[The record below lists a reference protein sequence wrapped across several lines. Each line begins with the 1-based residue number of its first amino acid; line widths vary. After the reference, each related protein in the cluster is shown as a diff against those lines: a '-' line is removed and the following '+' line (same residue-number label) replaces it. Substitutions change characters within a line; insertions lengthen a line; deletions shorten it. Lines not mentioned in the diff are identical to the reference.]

1 MKKKVTIKEV
11 AATSGVSI
19 ATVSQ
24 ILNGNAEKFSPKT
37 VEKVMNAKNSLDYQP
52 DYFAQRM
59 VMKKSKTIG
68 VMIPDI
74 TNPFFSLLLKGIEKV
89 VYGQKYIV
97 MLCDADFSVQK
108 ESEYLQEL
116 IRRGVDGFII
126 ASSTVSNQTLK
137 EQLSKNQIP
146 YIVLDQKKSE
156 GGSDEISTDDFTGG
170 VVAAN
175 YLRELGHEKVA
186 VIGPQ
191 DAPSNIQTRIEGFK
205 TVYPEFLFVN
215 QPLTREGGKQ
225 AAEQIIP
232 SEVSAIFALND
243 EIALGLMYQLKHLG
257 KVIPD
262 DYSIVGYDNSPM
274 SEYVTPTLTTVSQPI
289 FELGQIAAEL
299 LLERIRDPKQA
310 WARKVLPV
318 ELIKRNTT
326 AHLK

>member
-11 AATSGVSI
+11 AAKSGVSI

-24 ILNGNAEKFSPKT
+24 ILNGNADKFSPKT
-37 VEKVMNAKNSLDYQP
+37 VEKVMQAKEDLDYQP

-126 ASSTVSNQTLK
+126 ASSTISNQTLK
-137 EQLSKNQIP
+137 EQLSKNQVP

-156 GGSDEISTDDFTGG
+156 GVSDEISTDDVTGG
-170 VVAAN
+170 VLAAN
-175 YLRELGHEKVA
+175 YLYELGHEKVA
-186 VIGPQ
+186 LIGPK
-191 DAPSNIQTRIEGFK
+191 DAPSNIQARIEGFAK
-205 TVYPEFLFVN
+205 IYPEFLFID
-215 QPLTREGGKQ
+215 QPLTREGGKM
-225 AAEQIIP
+225 AVDKVLG
-232 SEVSAIFALND
+232 SDVTAIFALND
-243 EIALGLMYQLKHLG
+243 EIALGVMYQLKQVG
-257 KVIPD
+257 KSIPD

-274 SEYVTPTLTTVSQPI
+274 SEYVTPTLTTIAQPT
-289 FELGQIAAEL
+289 FDLGKIAAEL
-299 LLERIRDPKQA
+299 LLERIRNPKQA

>member
-11 AATSGVSI
+11 AAKSGVSI

-37 VEKVMNAKNSLDYQP
+37 VEKVMNAKSSLDYQP

-74 TNPFFSLLLKGIEKV
+74 TNPFFAIILKGIEKV

-126 ASSTVSNQTLK
+126 ASSTISNQALR

-170 VVAAN
+170 VLAAN
-175 YLRELGHEKVA
+175 HLRELGHEKVA

-225 AAEQIIP
+225 AAEKIIA
-232 SEVSAIFALND
+232 SEISAVFALND

-257 KVIPD
+257 KVIPN

-274 SEYVTPTLTTVSQPI
+274 SEYVTPALTTVSQPI

-299 LLERIRDPKQA
+299 LLERIRAPKQA

>member
-1 MKKKVTIKEV
+1 
-11 AATSGVSI
+11 
-19 ATVSQ
+19 
-24 ILNGNAEKFSPKT
+24 
-37 VEKVMNAKNSLDYQP
+37 
-52 DYFAQRM
+52 
-59 VMKKSKTIG
+59 
-68 VMIPDI
+68 MIPDI

-137 EQLSKNQIP
+137 EQLTKNQVP

-156 GGSDEISTDDFTGG
+156 GGSDELSTDDFTGG
-170 VVAAN
+170 VLAAN
-175 YLRELGHEKVA
+175 HLRELGHEKVA
-186 VIGPQ
+186 LIGPQ

-243 EIALGLMYQLKHLG
+243 EIAFGLMYQLKHLG

>member
-24 ILNGNAEKFSPKT
+24 ILNGNAEKFSTKT

-97 MLCDADFSVQK
+97 ILCDADFSVQK

-137 EQLSKNQIP
+137 EQLTKNQVP

-156 GGSDEISTDDFTGG
+156 GGSDELSTDDFTGG
-170 VVAAN
+170 VLAAN
-175 YLRELGHEKVA
+175 HLRELGHEKVA
-186 VIGPQ
+186 LIGPQ

-299 LLERIRDPKQA
+299 LLERIRYPKQA

>member
-11 AATSGVSI
+11 AAKSGVSI

-37 VEKVMNAKNSLDYQP
+37 VEKVMNAKSSLDYQP

-126 ASSTVSNQTLK
+126 ASSTVSNQTLR

-175 YLRELGHEKVA
+175 HLRELGHEKVA

-225 AAEQIIP
+225 AAEKIIA
-232 SEVSAIFALND
+232 SEISAVFALND

-257 KVIPD
+257 KVIPN

-274 SEYVTPTLTTVSQPI
+274 SEYVTPALTTVSQPI

-299 LLERIRDPKQA
+299 LLKRIRDPKQA

>member
-11 AATSGVSI
+11 AAKSGVSI

-37 VEKVMNAKNSLDYQP
+37 VEKVMNAKSSLDYQP

-74 TNPFFSLLLKGIEKV
+74 TNPFFAILLKGIEKV

-126 ASSTVSNQTLK
+126 ASSTVSNQTLR

-175 YLRELGHEKVA
+175 HLRELGHEKVA

-205 TVYPEFLFVN
+205 TVYPEFLFVD
-215 QPLTREGGKQ
+215 QSLTREGGKQ
-225 AAEQIIP
+225 AAEQIIA
-232 SEVSAIFALND
+232 SEISAVFALND

-257 KVIPD
+257 KVIPN

-274 SEYVTPTLTTVSQPI
+274 SEYVTPALTTVSQPI

-299 LLERIRDPKQA
+299 LLKRIRDPKQA

>member
-11 AATSGVSI
+11 AAKSGVSI

-37 VEKVMNAKNSLDYQP
+37 VEKVMNAKSSLDYQP

-74 TNPFFSLLLKGIEKV
+74 TNPFFAILLKGIEKV

-126 ASSTVSNQTLK
+126 ASSTVSNQTLR

-175 YLRELGHEKVA
+175 HLRELGHEKVA

-225 AAEQIIP
+225 AAEKIIA
-232 SEVSAIFALND
+232 SEISAVFALND

-257 KVIPD
+257 KVIPN

-274 SEYVTPTLTTVSQPI
+274 SEYVTPALTTVSQPI

-299 LLERIRDPKQA
+299 LLERIRAPKQA

>member
-137 EQLSKNQIP
+137 EQLTKNQVP

-156 GGSDEISTDDFTGG
+156 GGSDELSTDDFIGG
-170 VVAAN
+170 MLAAN
-175 YLRELGHEKVA
+175 HLRELGHEKVA
-186 VIGPQ
+186 LIGPQ

-310 WARKVLPV
+310 
-318 ELIKRNTT
+318 
-326 AHLK
+326 

>member
-1 MKKKVTIKEV
+1 MGLNFSAFPFKICETV
-11 AATSGVSI
+11 AIDT
-19 ATVSQ
+19 
-24 ILNGNAEKFSPKT
+24 P
-37 VEKVMNAKNSLDYQP
+37 
-52 DYFAQRM
+52 
-59 VMKKSKTIG
+59 
-68 VMIPDI
+68 
-74 TNPFFSLLLKGIEKV
+74 
-89 VYGQKYIV
+89 
-97 MLCDADFSVQK
+97 DFSVQK

-175 YLRELGHEKVA
+175 HLRELGHEKVA

-225 AAEQIIP
+225 AAEKIIA
-232 SEVSAIFALND
+232 SEVSAVFALND
-243 EIALGLMYQLKHLG
+243 EIALGLMYQLKRLG
-257 KVIPD
+257 KVIPN

-274 SEYVTPTLTTVSQPI
+274 SEAMI
-289 FELGQIAAEL
+289 FSAAC
-299 LLERIRDPKQA
+299 
-310 WARKVLPV
+310 LPPSRV
-318 ELIKRNTT
+318 NG
-326 AHLK
+326 

>member
-1 MKKKVTIKEV
+1 M
-11 AATSGVSI
+11 
-19 ATVSQ
+19 
-24 ILNGNAEKFSPKT
+24 
-37 VEKVMNAKNSLDYQP
+37 
-52 DYFAQRM
+52 
-59 VMKKSKTIG
+59 
-68 VMIPDI
+68 
-74 TNPFFSLLLKGIEKV
+74 
-89 VYGQKYIV
+89 
-97 MLCDADFSVQK
+97 
-108 ESEYLQEL
+108 
-116 IRRGVDGFII
+116 DGFII

-137 EQLSKNQIP
+137 EQLTKNQVP

-156 GGSDEISTDDFTGG
+156 GGSDELSTDDFTGG
-170 VVAAN
+170 VLAAN
-175 YLRELGHEKVA
+175 HLRELGHEKVA
-186 VIGPQ
+186 LIGPQ

>member
-137 EQLSKNQIP
+137 EQLTKNQVP

-156 GGSDEISTDDFTGG
+156 GGSDELSTDDFIGG
-170 VVAAN
+170 MLAAN
-175 YLRELGHEKVA
+175 HLRELGHEKVA
-186 VIGPQ
+186 LIGPQ

-310 WARKVLPV
+310 WARKVLSV

>member
-24 ILNGNAEKFSPKT
+24 ILNVNAEKFSPKT

-137 EQLSKNQIP
+137 EQLTKNQVP

-156 GGSDEISTDDFTGG
+156 GGSDELSTDDFIGG
-170 VVAAN
+170 MLAAN
-175 YLRELGHEKVA
+175 HLRELGHEKVA
-186 VIGPQ
+186 LIGPQ

-310 WARKVLPV
+310 
-318 ELIKRNTT
+318 
-326 AHLK
+326 

>member
-97 MLCDADFSVQK
+97 ILCDADFSVQK

-137 EQLSKNQIP
+137 EQLTKNQVP

-156 GGSDEISTDDFTGG
+156 GGSDELSTNDFTGG
-170 VVAAN
+170 VLAAN
-175 YLRELGHEKVA
+175 HLRELGHEKVA
-186 VIGPQ
+186 LIGPQ

-262 DYSIVGYDNSPM
+262 DYSIVGYDNSPI
-274 SEYVTPTLTTVSQPI
+274 SE
-289 FELGQIAAEL
+289 
-299 LLERIRDPKQA
+299 
-310 WARKVLPV
+310 
-318 ELIKRNTT
+318 
-326 AHLK
+326 

>member
-1 MKKKVTIKEV
+1 MKKKITIKEV

-74 TNPFFSLLLKGIEKV
+74 TNPFFAILLKGIEKV

-126 ASSTVSNQTLK
+126 ASSTVSNQTLR

-170 VVAAN
+170 VVAAKH
-175 YLRELGHEKVA
+175 LRELGHEKVA

-205 TVYPEFLFVN
+205 TVYPEFLFVD
-215 QPLTREGGKQ
+215 QSLTREGGKQ
-225 AAEQIIP
+225 AAEKIIA
-232 SEVSAIFALND
+232 SEISAVFALND

-257 KVIPD
+257 KVIPN

-274 SEYVTPTLTTVSQPI
+274 SEYVTPALTTVSQPI
-289 FELGQIAAEL
+289 FELGQIAAKL
-299 LLERIRDPKQA
+299 LLERIRDPKKA

>member
-11 AATSGVSI
+11 AAKSGVSI

-37 VEKVMNAKNSLDYQP
+37 VEKVMNAKSSLDYQP

-74 TNPFFSLLLKGIEKV
+74 TNPFFAILLKGIEKV

-126 ASSTVSNQTLK
+126 ASSTISNQALR

-170 VVAAN
+170 VLAAN
-175 YLRELGHEKVA
+175 HLRELGHEKVA

-225 AAEQIIP
+225 AAEKIIA
-232 SEVSAIFALND
+232 SEISAVFALND

-257 KVIPD
+257 KVIPN

-274 SEYVTPTLTTVSQPI
+274 SEYVTPALTTVSQPI

-299 LLERIRDPKQA
+299 LLERIRAPKQA

>member
-11 AATSGVSI
+11 AAKSGVSI

-37 VEKVMNAKNSLDYQP
+37 VEKVMNAKSSLDYQP

-59 VMKKSKTIG
+59 VMKKSKTIE

-74 TNPFFSLLLKGIEKV
+74 TNPFFAVLLKGIEKV

-126 ASSTVSNQTLK
+126 ASSTVSNQTLR

-175 YLRELGHEKVA
+175 HLRELGHEKVA

-225 AAEQIIP
+225 AAEKIIA
-232 SEVSAIFALND
+232 SEISAVFALND

-257 KVIPD
+257 KVIPN

-274 SEYVTPTLTTVSQPI
+274 SEYVTPALTTVSQPI

-299 LLERIRDPKQA
+299 LLERIRAPKQA